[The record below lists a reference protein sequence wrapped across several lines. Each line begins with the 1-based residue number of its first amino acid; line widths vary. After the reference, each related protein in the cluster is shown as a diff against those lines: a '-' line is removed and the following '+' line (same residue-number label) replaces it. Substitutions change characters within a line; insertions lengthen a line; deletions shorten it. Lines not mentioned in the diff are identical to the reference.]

1 MTPNPRNKKRE
12 RNAPLFKTCV
22 AVNTKGNLIIDHEWV
37 NPEKLIAA
45 LSGYKDDHYKHI
57 FVAII
62 NHCMSESL
70 GFDEKLNKLLR
81 QM

>member
-1 MTPNPRNKKRE
+1 MTPSPRNKNRE
-12 RNAPLFKTCV
+12 HNAPLFKTCV
-22 AVNTKGNLIIDHEWV
+22 SVNTKGNLIIDHEWV
-37 NPEKLIAA
+37 SPEKLIAA
-45 LSGYKDDHYKHI
+45 LSGNKEDNNKHI